1 MIAIHFFFQCSCPI
15 YNSYFPGMSC
25 RILKRLDFKCSV
37 ASPLLDFVKE
47 LSENRA
53 SEVAGQTPRH
63 IVFDEGFNHS
73 LSEEENAGL
82 ALKKSDEYVEIPV
95 NLQPLQI

>member
-1 MIAIHFFFQCSCPI
+1 
-15 YNSYFPGMSC
+15 MSC
-25 RILKRLDFKCSV
+25 RILKCLDFKCNV
-37 ASPLLDFVKE
+37 ASPLLDFVQE

-73 LSEEENAGL
+73 LSEEESAGL
-82 ALKKSDEYVEIPV
+82 AFQKVMNTLKSHSICYLLFAYSLHRYK
-95 NLQPLQI
+95 